1 MKKILVIGGACQGKT
16 EWVQENFPEY
26 KSVSPEM
33 LLKENRE
40 GKMLSGVCINRFHMI
55 LKQWIQ
61 KGRDYKEA
69 VALLRQNPSW
79 LIVSDEIGSGIV
91 PMEKSDREWRECTG
105 RALCDLA
112 KDADEVY
119 RMHCGIP
126 TQIKGGGKAC

>member
-16 EWVQENFPEY
+16 EWVQENFPDY

-33 LLKENRE
+33 LLRENRE
-40 GKMLSGVCINRFHMI
+40 GKMTSGVYINRFHMI

-61 KGRDYKEA
+61 NGRDYQEA

-79 LIVSDEIGSGIV
+79 LIVCDEIGNGIV
-91 PMEKSDREWRECTG
+91 PIEKDDREWRECTG

-119 RMHCGIP
+119 RIHCGISVK
-126 TQIKGGGKAC
+126 IKGGDKAC